1 MLASLGCRPNPR
13 CASSRQKSFLS
24 PKFYTKLDQKL
35 VDTAFKAYY
44 TKYIKQRNIDM
55 HINDIIKELF
65 ENSTETSFPRD
76 GKTVGLSP
84 NNILAFAVAVAA
96 AGIFDKNK

>member
-1 MLASLGCRPNPR
+1 
-13 CASSRQKSFLS
+13 
-24 PKFYTKLDQKL
+24 
-35 VDTAFKAYY
+35 
-44 TKYIKQRNIDM
+44 M

-96 AGIFDKNK
+96 AEIFEKKK